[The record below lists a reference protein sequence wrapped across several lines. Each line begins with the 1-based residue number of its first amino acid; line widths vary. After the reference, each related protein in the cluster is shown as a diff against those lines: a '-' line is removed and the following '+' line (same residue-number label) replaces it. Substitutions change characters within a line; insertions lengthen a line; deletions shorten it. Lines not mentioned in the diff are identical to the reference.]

1 MNKIIWKDALTNT
14 PETTVKVSTGLHQDI
29 MRAVKLAEPA
39 GRKHGFRR
47 TVPAWGTAVF
57 AILVSAVF
65 FYPSRTT
72 TVLPVSTTDQS
83 LSQYQNP
90 VTSLEQLADGLLV
103 LSRDAP
109 VPEQE
114 LRKEL
119 ERLKSDLERFDFRS
133 RS

>member
-14 PETTVKVSTGLHQDI
+14 PETTVKVSAELHQDI

-39 GRKHGFRR
+39 GRKSGFKRA
-47 TVPAWGTAVF
+47 VPAWGAAVF

-72 TVLPVSTTDQS
+72 TVSPVSTPDQS

-90 VTSLEQLADGLLV
+90 VTSLEQLADNLLS
-103 LSRDAP
+103 LSENAP

-133 RS
+133 

>member
-1 MNKIIWKDALTNT
+1 MNKTIWKDALTNT
-14 PETTVKVSTGLHQDI
+14 PETTVKVGAELHQDI

-39 GRKHGFRR
+39 GRKPGFKRA
-47 TVPAWGTAVF
+47 VPAWGAAMF

-72 TVLPVSTTDQS
+72 TVLPVSTQDQS
-83 LSQYQNP
+83 LSQIQNP
-90 VTSLEQLADGLLV
+90 VTSLEQLADGLLA
-103 LSRDAP
+103 LSKNAP

-133 RS
+133 

>member
-14 PETTVKVSTGLHQDI
+14 PETTVRVSAELHQEI
-29 MRAVKLAEPA
+29 MRAVKLAEPV
-39 GRKHGFRR
+39 GRKHVFRR
-47 TVPAWGTAVF
+47 AVPAWGAAVF

-72 TVLPVSTTDQS
+72 TVLPVSTTDQVS
-83 LSQYQNP
+83 SQYQNP
-90 VTSLEQLADGLLV
+90 VTSLEQLADNLL
-103 LSRDAP
+103 SFSKNAP

-133 RS
+133 

>member
-14 PETTVKVSTGLHQDI
+14 PETTVKVSAELHQDI

-47 TVPAWGTAVF
+47 AVPAWGAAVF

-72 TVLPVSTTDQS
+72 TVLPVSTPDQS
-83 LSQYQNP
+83 FSQYQNP
-90 VTSLEQLADGLLV
+90 VTSLEQLADGLLA
-103 LSRDAP
+103 LSKDAP

-133 RS
+133 